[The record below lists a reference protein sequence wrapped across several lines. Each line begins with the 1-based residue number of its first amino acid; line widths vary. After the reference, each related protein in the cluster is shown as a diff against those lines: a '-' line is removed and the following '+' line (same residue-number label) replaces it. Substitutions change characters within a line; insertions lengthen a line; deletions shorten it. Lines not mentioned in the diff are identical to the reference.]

1 LSSSAKPAVGRRAFL
16 GSGLAMIA
24 AAAAA
29 QSEPTP
35 YSESDPRV
43 VAWPPRERFPLWPG
57 KPPGAPAKAI
67 VPNWTMNNP
76 PPNRELWIRGVPMP
90 EVHVFRAA
98 HPDGSALLAV
108 PGGGYE
114 FLSVQNEGID
124 AAERFNAERTT
135 VFVLTYRLPGE
146 GWSGRSL
153 VPLQDAQRAMRLIRS
168 RADEFR
174 IDAARLG
181 VIGFSAGGHLAADL
195 AVSSDEAT
203 YKPVDAADSL
213 TARPA
218 FAGLVY
224 PVTSLEPGLAH
235 GGSRDN
241 LLRPNATADLVRARS
256 PLRRINA
263 ATPPTFVVHAFDDGT
278 VPVEDSLE
286 WIAAC
291 KTAKA
296 PVEGHLLTEGGHGF
310 GFHLPSDN
318 PGSRWPDL
326 FALWMRKHGG

>member
-1 LSSSAKPAVGRRAFL
+1 MSGSNKAGVARRAFL

-24 AAAAA
+24 GAAAA
-29 QSEPTP
+29 QSGPTP
-35 YSESDPRV
+35 YSPSDLSALP
-43 VAWPPRERFPLWPG
+43 WPPKESFPLWPG
-57 KPPGAPAKAI
+57 RPPGPPAKAI

-76 PPNRELWIRGVPMP
+76 PPNRELWIRGVAMP

-98 HPDGSALLAV
+98 DPDGSALLAL

-114 FLSVQNEGID
+114 FLSVQNEGLD
-124 AAERFNAERTT
+124 VAERLNAERTT

-146 GWSGRSL
+146 GWSQRSV

-168 RADEFR
+168 RAGELR
-174 IDAARLG
+174 VDAARLG

-195 AVSSDEAT
+195 AVSSGEAV
-203 YKPVDAADSL
+203 YKPVDAADRLS
-213 TARPA
+213 ARPA
-218 FAGLVY
+218 FAGLIY

-241 LLRPNATADLVRARS
+241 LLGPNASADLIRARS
-256 PLRRINA
+256 PLRRVNG
-263 ATPPTFVVHAFDDGT
+263 ATPPTFLVHAFDDGT

-291 KTAKA
+291 KAANA
-296 PVEGHLLTEGGHGF
+296 PVEAHLLTEGGHGF
-310 GFHLPSDN
+310 GFHLPRDN